1 MKEETRK
8 GKINVEILL
17 NKPFT
22 LKNTIPASKL
32 REISQKRLMEMLEEN
47 QLLGLIVKDEM
58 AITMMG
64 MEEFE
69 EIREY
74 VENLEQMLDEALM
87 IKELGVEFFQT
98 PKEQFIKLPENMT
111 GREYRE
117 WRKGMK
123 K

>member
-1 MKEETRK
+1 MKEGTRK
-8 GKINVEILL
+8 GKINVEMLL

-32 REISQKRLMEMLEEN
+32 REISQKKLMEMIEEN
-47 QLLGLIVKDEM
+47 QLMGLIIKDEM

-69 EIREY
+69 ELRQY
-74 VENLEQMLDEALM
+74 VEMLEQMIEEALM
-87 IKELGVEFFQT
+87 VKELGVEFFTT

-111 GREYRE
+111 ASEYRE
-117 WRKGMK
+117 WRKGMRK
-123 K
+123 

>member
-1 MKEETRK
+1 MEKETRK
-8 GKINVEILL
+8 GKINVEMLL

-32 REISQKRLMEMLEEN
+32 REISQKKLMEMIEEN
-47 QLLGLIVKDEM
+47 QLMGLIIKDEM

-69 EIREY
+69 ELKKY
-74 VENLEQMLDEALM
+74 VETLEQTLEEALM
-87 IKELGVEFFQT
+87 VKELGVEFFET

-111 GREYRE
+111 ASEYRE
-117 WRKGMK
+117 WRKGMRK
-123 K
+123 

>member
-1 MKEETRK
+1 MKKENRK
-8 GKINVEILL
+8 GKINVETLL
-17 NKPFT
+17 TKPFT

-32 REISQKRLMEMLEEN
+32 RELSQKRLMEMIEEN

-74 VENLEQMLDEALM
+74 VEDLEQMLDEALM
-87 IKELGVEFFQT
+87 VKELGEEFFQT

-117 WRKGMK
+117 WRKGMRK
-123 K
+123 